1 MSASPDRW
9 LVLRAPG
16 VPFSLRLD
24 RRVPAVL
31 LALASMTLALA
42 ATSLAA
48 GEHPVGLLD
57 ALRIVVGMET
67 GGADAFVVK
76 GLRLPRTLVA
86 VVAGIALGISG
97 AILQGLTRNPLAAP
111 GIVGITQGASLA
123 AVIVLVAF
131 PAAAGSAVLSVA
143 AFAGAAVAAALVY
156 LLAWKEGLSPGR
168 LILVGIGV
176 AAVAAALTT
185 VVVTF
190 GEIYRIQSALVWMVG
205 SVHARGWGEV
215 HGLLP
220 WLLVFLPLA
229 LAGAGSLDNLSLGD
243 EVATGLGSRV
253 ELERGLLLLVSV
265 ALAGSSVAAAGAVAF
280 VGLMAPHLARR
291 LVGPGHGGLLPAA
304 ALMGGLLVVAAD
316 LAGRLALAPLEIP
329 CGIVTGIIGAPYF
342 GYLLYRGG
350 GT

>member
-1 MSASPDRW
+1 MSSARW
-9 LVLRAPG
+9 IVVRSRAL
-16 VPFSLRLD
+16 PFSLRFD

-31 LALASMTLALA
+31 LALAAL
-42 ATSLAA
+42 TA
-48 GEHPVGLLD
+48 GAGLLNV
-57 ALRIVVGMET
+57 ALGGHAVAPLDVVRIVAGAEAT
-67 GGADAFVVK
+67 GADAFVVRE
-76 GLRLPRTLVA
+76 LRLPRTLVA
-86 VVAGIALGISG
+86 IAAGMGLGAGG
-97 AILQGLTRNPLAAP
+97 AILQGITRNPLAAP
-111 GIVGITQGASLA
+111 SVIGITQGASLA
-123 AVIVLVAF
+123 AVTSLVAVPAVSSTLLPF
-131 PAAAGSAVLSVA
+131 VAFGGAAAA
-143 AFAGAAVAAALVY
+143 ALLVY
-156 LLAWKEGLSPGR
+156 LLAWKGGLSPGR

-176 AAVAAALTT
+176 AAVASALIT
-185 VVVTF
+185 VAITF
-190 GEIYRIQSALVWMVG
+190 GELHRVQSALVWMVG

-215 HGLLP
+215 QGLLP